1 MPKCRARKASRE
13 VRDVPDSDRKSRRCG
28 ERVSVAA
35 RMVRRAADSHDQ
47 IARELSVIELTVII
61 HDVKPVL
68 MHQLVLQHE
77 SSLYFRSLHS
87 RTLNTLN
94 KSYLLPVDQD
104 EIKVNH
110 KYFTFRLTLT
120 HVQRSDIHHRLLQF
134 VFSGRNYIGPV
145 KEALQF
151 GQHRRGRWFR
161 QQSFLFSHFKC
172 DLQSSTWG
180 QVLVPGRRSPCD
192 ILISLLTSIG
202 QSTLRTNFLGQRS
215 LLLISPQYNLSTS
228 S

>member
-1 MPKCRARKASRE
+1 M
-13 VRDVPDSDRKSRRCG
+13 
-28 ERVSVAA
+28 AA
-35 RMVRRAADSHDQ
+35 RMVRRVADSHDQ
-47 IARELSVIELTVII
+47 IAKELSVIELTVII

-68 MHQLVLQHE
+68 LMHQLVLQHD
-77 SSLYFRSLHS
+77 SNLYFRSLHS

-161 QQSFLFSHFKC
+161 QQSFFLNFFSHFKC

-180 QVLVPGRRSPCD
+180 QVLAPGRRSLCD
-192 ILISLLTSIG
+192 ILIFFLTSIG
-202 QSTLRTNFLGQRS
+202 QSTLPTNFLGQRS